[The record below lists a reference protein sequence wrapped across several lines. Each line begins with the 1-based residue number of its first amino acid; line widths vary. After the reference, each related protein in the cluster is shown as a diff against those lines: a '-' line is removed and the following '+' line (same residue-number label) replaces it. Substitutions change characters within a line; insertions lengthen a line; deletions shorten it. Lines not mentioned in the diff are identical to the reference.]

1 MSQLFTS
8 LKRLY
13 TAIFKQNQFKI
24 QTFTYFIPAPRP
36 RKTGYREKQF
46 DKLFYEFINLGYEI
60 LDFKTQQCMSGQDT
74 SGIWVIFVLQAKN
87 ARADQLDLENFG
99 MINTGHHNEK
109 VTSHT
114 DSEENISPYDL
125 EEEKSVELPGLS
137 EEFDEDVKGLYQIKD
152 K

>member
-13 TAIFKQNQFKI
+13 TTLFKQNQFKI

-46 DKLFYEFINLGYEI
+46 DKLFYEFINQGYQV
-60 LDFKTQQCMSGQDT
+60 LDFKTQQCMSGQET
-74 SGIWVIFVLQAKN
+74 SGMWIVFVLQAKN
-87 ARADQLDLENFG
+87 AHAEKLDLENFG
-99 MINTGHHNEK
+99 LITSNHQNDE
-109 VTSHT
+109 VVSHT
-114 DSEENISPYDL
+114 DSDVNLTPFETQ
-125 EEEKSVELPGLS
+125 EEKTVELPGLS
-137 EEFDEDVKGLYQIKD
+137 EEFDESIEGLYQIKD

>member
-8 LKRLY
+8 LKRFY

-46 DKLFYEFINLGYEI
+46 DKLFYQFINLGYKI

-87 ARADQLDLENFG
+87 ARAEKLDLESFG
-99 MINTGHHNEK
+99 LINTSHENEK
-109 VTSHT
+109 VISHT
-114 DSEENISPYDL
+114 DSEANLSHFDSQ
-125 EEEKSVELPGLS
+125 EEKSIELPELS
-137 EEFDEDVKGLYQIKD
+137 EELSEGVKGLYQIKE